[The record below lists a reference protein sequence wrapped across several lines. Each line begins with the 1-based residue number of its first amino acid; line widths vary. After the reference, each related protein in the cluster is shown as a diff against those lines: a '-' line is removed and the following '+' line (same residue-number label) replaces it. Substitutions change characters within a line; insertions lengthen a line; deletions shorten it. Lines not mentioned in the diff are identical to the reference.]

1 MSDTMTTWQ
10 STIAALDAKGDA
22 AGALLALQ
30 RHVFTQPNDADAAF
44 ELAHR
49 FKAHSLISDALAL
62 LAPLTNRDGHY
73 LQFRALLE
81 SAACEQARE
90 NFSAAEIFL
99 RRAHA
104 ADPGSHWPILRLA
117 ELFARSGRVS
127 ERLPLIEAT
136 YESLRPD
143 GRAEIAR
150 HVAEF
155 TAYDH
160 FNQTRHRPDWHYN
173 DPIHVPELAR
183 AGIIM
188 LVKDEDD
195 IIWHNLRHHYALGFR
210 AFCILNNKSTDLTR
224 PRIDAFRAAHPD
236 CFTLVVDDPVAGHY
250 QGRKMEIFGAAFIDH
265 ARLADIE
272 LDWLFYLDADEFIA
286 TGTVE
291 SPQQA
296 AAELAAILTDPD
308 AKLIVMHWIH
318 ASANQMIE
326 TLPPDPSPFEV
337 MPKIQSRLLPVVPKI
352 AVHTG
357 CGLRPMEGNHFVHAF
372 DYPLSTAR
380 VVAVAG
386 WYLFHFSLRSLSH
399 ARKKVVNGG
408 KAFQGTKGLET
419 HGGHWRE
426 RYALYEKHGDI
437 IIRQL
442 LEQHIRGIN

>member
-1 MSDTMTTWQ
+1 MSDTVTTWQ

-49 FKAHSLISDALAL
+49 FKAQSLISDALAL

-150 HVAEF
+150 HAAEF

-160 FNQTRHRPDWHYN
+160 FNQTRHRPDWRPHM
-173 DPIHVPELAR
+173 PGHVPALAK
-183 AGIIM
+183 AGLIM
-188 LVKDEDD
+188 MVKDEAD
-195 IIWHNLRHHYALGFR
+195 IITQNLEHHYALGFR
-210 AFCILNNKSTDLTR
+210 TFCLLDNGSTDATAAK
-224 PRIDAFRAAHPD
+224 IEAFRKTRHDALILTINDPIVGYYQSAKMDIFQQALIRYAAITNTH
-236 CFTLVVDDPVAGHY
+236 
-250 QGRKMEIFGAAFIDH
+250 
-265 ARLADIE
+265 
-272 LDWLFYLDADEFIA
+272 LDWMFFIDADEFIA
-286 TGTVE
+286 YTGPDNATGI
-291 SPQQA
+291 A
-296 AAELAAILTDPD
+296 ALNAELTDPN
-308 AKLIVMHWIH
+308 AHLLVLHWLH
-318 ASANQMIE
+318 AASHTAIE
-326 TLPPDPSPFEV
+326 TPPDLYDPFILHS
-337 MPKIQSRLLPVVPKI
+337 KFTSRLLPVVPKI
-352 AVHTG
+352 AFRTNL
-357 CGLRPMEGNHFVHAF
+357 GLAPMMGNHFIANF
-372 DYPLSTAR
+372 FSPLATSRPLAI
-380 VVAVAG
+380 AD
-386 WYLFHFSLRSLSH
+386 WYMAHFPLRSLDH
-399 ARKKVVNGG
+399 ARSKVINGG
-408 KAFQGTKGLET
+408 KAFRNSQGLET

-426 RYALYEKHGDI
+426 RYALYEKHGDT

-442 LEQHIRGIN
+442 LEQHIRGIQ